1 MKINK
6 ILVIFYLV
14 IFLPLISHSQ
24 EIDFEA
30 SDIKI
35 VDENKIIAFN
45 SKTNI
50 PSNNILVESDEVEYN
65 KEKNLL
71 IFKGNVLL
79 IDKENRISIKSNKI
93 RYDRNLDLINSLGD
107 TLIIIKN
114 IYKIQTVSII
124 YHQKNQNIY

>member
-35 VDENKIIAFN
+35 IDENKIIAFN

-50 PSNNILVESDEVEYN
+50 PSNNILLSLMRLN
-65 KEKNLL
+65 TIKEK
-71 IFKGNVLL
+71 I
-79 IDKENRISIKSNKI
+79 
-93 RYDRNLDLINSLGD
+93 
-107 TLIIIKN
+107 
-114 IYKIQTVSII
+114 
-124 YHQKNQNIY
+124 